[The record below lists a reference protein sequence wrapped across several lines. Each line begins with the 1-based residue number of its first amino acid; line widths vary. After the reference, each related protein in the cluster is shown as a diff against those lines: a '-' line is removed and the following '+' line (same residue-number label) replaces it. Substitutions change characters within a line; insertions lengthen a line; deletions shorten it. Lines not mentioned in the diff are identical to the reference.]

1 MDQKWASKIVYQSDK
16 INQQKLQMYTKG
28 VSSKMEP
35 TYKRNKYGINLLLQ
49 YYHTMAA
56 SPGI

>member
-1 MDQKWASKIVYQSDK
+1 MDQKWASKFFYQLDK
-16 INQQKLQMYTKG
+16 TNQQKPQMYTKG
-28 VSSKMEP
+28 VSSKMGP
-35 TYKRNKYGINLLLQ
+35 PYKRIKYGINLLLQ